1 MALSPPTSYISMATA
16 SAALPAPIRMSEVPP
31 GLCKGSA
38 NRVQSSSLEL
48 PRCRLAYAKI
58 NTFNVEHPVF

>member
-1 MALSPPTSYISMATA
+1 MALSLPTSYISMATA
-16 SAALPAPIRMSEVPP
+16 SAALPVPIWMPEVQP

-48 PRCRLAYAKI
+48 PRCSLTSTKI
-58 NTFNVEHPVF
+58 NTFNVEHPIF